1 MGVPFSHRASWLMVL
16 AGVAVGSA
24 GCAFASPES
33 VSSTGSDLTS
43 CATGSTLRG
52 VDVSSYQGS
61 VDWSAA
67 KASGISFAFAKATE
81 GETLVDSTFAANWA
95 GMKAAG
101 VVRGGYHFFHPDE
114 SATAQA
120 SFVLS
125 TVGSLEA
132 GDLPIVLDFETL
144 DGVSE
149 ASAVADAVTF
159 LQTVTQAT
167 GKTAILYMSA
177 EFLSGSYASLAP
189 YPLWV
194 ANYGVSC
201 PGLPSGW
208 SSWTFWQDGDSGSVS
223 GISGGTD
230 VDEFNG
236 SLSALTAFAGGSSG
250 GGGSSS
256 GGGSSGGGSSG
267 GSSSGGAPTST
278 SCTLNGQ
285 TYAQSTC
292 TETLQCDGGS
302 WVARSSDAS
311 SCTSSIEPNG
321 ACLTDSGSVAPENTC
336 TSTLQCDDGVW
347 VDRVSDTAACLG
359 SSTTSCELAG
369 VTYAQNTCTETL
381 QCDSGSWIART
392 SDASSCTSGIEPNG
406 ACVTDSGSVVPEN
419 TCTSTLQCDAGVW
432 VDRFD
437 DPTACL

>member
-1 MGVPFSHRASWLMVL
+1 MDVPSSHRASWLVML
-16 AGVAVGSA
+16 AGVAFGSA

-33 VSSTGSDLTS
+33 VGSTENDLTS

-101 VVRGGYHFFHPDE
+101 VVRGPYHFFHPDE

-120 SFVLS
+120 NFVLS

-149 ASAVADAVTF
+149 ATAVADAVTF

-177 EFLSGSYASLAP
+177 EFLSGSYASLVP

-201 PGLPSGW
+201 PGLPSEW
-208 SSWTFWQDGDSGSVS
+208 SSWTFWQNGDSGSVS

-230 VDEFNG
+230 TDEFNG

-250 GGGSSS
+250 GS
-256 GGGSSGGGSSG
+256 GGSSGGGG
-267 GSSSGGAPTST
+267 GSTST

-285 TYAQSTC
+285 TH
-292 TETLQCDGGS
+292 
-302 WVARSSDAS
+302 
-311 SCTSSIEPNG
+311 
-321 ACLTDSGSVAPENTC
+321 
-336 TSTLQCDDGVW
+336 
-347 VDRVSDTAACLG
+347 
-359 SSTTSCELAG
+359 
-369 VTYAQNTCTETL
+369 AQNTCTETL
-381 QCDSGSWIART
+381 QCDGGAWVDRF
-392 SDASSCTSGIEPNG
+392 DDPSSCTSGIEPNG
-406 ACVTDSGSVVPEN
+406 ACLTDSGSVVPEN
-419 TCTSTLQCDAGVW
+419 TCTSTLQCDNGVW